1 MVSLTFKGGFHPEG
15 NKGLTDTKAVV
26 KFDTPKEV
34 VIPLSQHIGAPCA
47 PCVKVGDEVLVGQ
60 KIGDS
65 EAFVSV
71 PIHSSVSGVVKAI
84 EKRHHSIQN
93 ECMAVVIENDGN
105 YTVSPDIKPIDTRN
119 LSKKEF
125 IDHIRKSG
133 IVGMGGA
140 TFPTFI
146 KLNVPED
153 KKIDTVIINGAECE
167 PFLTA
172 DHRLMLENP
181 DDVVEGLKLVMKIV
195 GVKKG
200 IIAVED
206 NKKDAFGKISDF
218 CSEKDG
224 TKAVLVKTKYPQGS
238 EKQLIDSVLKRQV
251 KAGQLPADI
260 GVVVLNVASAAEIY
274 RYFKTGMPLIERVV
288 TVSGS
293 GVINPQ
299 NLLVRIGTP
308 FSAIAEYVGLK
319 DGIKKI
325 IAGGPMMGTA
335 QYTLDVPVMKGTS
348 GILFLTEKED
358 KEYDEK
364 ACIRCGRCV
373 DHCPMRLMP
382 FMITEYSRI
391 NDLESA
397 VKYGLKDCME
407 CGVCSY
413 ICPQRRYLVQTIR
426 TAKSKLPRK

>member
-1 MVSLTFKGGFHPEG
+1 MSLTFKGGFHPEG
-15 NKGLTDTKAVV
+15 NKGLTDSKPIV
-26 KFDTPKEV
+26 KFSAPKEV
-34 VIPLSQHIGAPCA
+34 VIPLSQHIGAPCS
-47 PCVKVGDEVLVGQ
+47 PCVNVGDEVFVGQ

-65 EAFVSV
+65 EAPVSV
-71 PIHSSVSGVVKAI
+71 PVHSSVSGKVKAI
-84 EKRHHSIQN
+84 EKRRHSIQN
-93 ECMAVVIENDGN
+93 ECMAVVIENDEM
-105 YTVSPDIKPIDTRN
+105 YTVSPDIKPIDTS
-119 LSKKEF
+119 LLTPKEM
-125 IDHIRKSG
+125 IAHIRQAG

-146 KLNVPED
+146 KLNVSED

-167 PFLTA
+167 PFLTS
-172 DHRLMLENP
+172 DHRLMLEYSE
-181 DDVVEGLKLVMKIV
+181 DVVEGLKLVMKIL
-195 GVKKG
+195 GVNNG
-200 IIAVED
+200 IIVIED
-206 NKKDAFGKISDF
+206 NKKDAFEKISGV
-218 CSEKDG
+218 CSKNENV
-224 TKAVLVKTKYPQGS
+224 KAVLVKTKYPQGS
-238 EKQLIDSVLKRQV
+238 EKQIIDAVLKRQV
-251 KAGQLPADI
+251 KSGQLPADV

-274 RYFKTGMPLIERVV
+274 RYFKTGLPLTERIV

-293 GVINPQ
+293 GVKNPQ
-299 NLLVRIGTP
+299 NLLVKIGTP
-308 FSAIAEYVGLK
+308 FSAIAEYVGLN
-319 DGIKKI
+319 DEIKKVL
-325 IAGGPMMGTA
+325 AGGPMMGTA
-335 QYTLDVPVMKGTS
+335 QYSLDVPVMKGTS

-358 KEYDEK
+358 REYDEK

-391 NDLESA
+391 NDLDSA